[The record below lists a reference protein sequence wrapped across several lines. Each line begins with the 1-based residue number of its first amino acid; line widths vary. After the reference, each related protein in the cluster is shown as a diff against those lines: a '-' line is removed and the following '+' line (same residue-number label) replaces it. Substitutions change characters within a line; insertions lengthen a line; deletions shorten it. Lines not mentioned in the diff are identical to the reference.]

1 MLARRRQPVALL
13 MLAAACAATGAAPAA
28 AADPGAATILKVR
41 KGQKVALHVAPGGRR
56 IAVLG
61 DRTEFGRRTILSV
74 TGRRG
79 RWAAVATALVR
90 NGRRAWVRLERSRL
104 AVRRTRWRLHADLT
118 DRELTVLRAGRLVR
132 RIAVTIGARG
142 TETPAGRTAITD
154 KLSARGFGASFGC
167 CILALAARQPKVR
180 RDGLDGRMA
189 IHGTN
194 RPDLLGRRGSLGCL
208 RASDV
213 ALRGLIR
220 DVPVGTP
227 VTIAR

>member
-1 MLARRRQPVALL
+1 MLRRRRTPLALL
-13 MLAAACAATGAAPAA
+13 LAAAVLVVPPSPAV
-28 AADPGAATILKVR
+28 AADVTTILKVR
-41 KGQKVALHVAPGGRR
+41 KGQKVTLHVRPDGRR
-56 IAVLG
+56 LAVLG

-74 TGRRG
+74 TARRG
-79 RWAAVATALVR
+79 RWAAVATALVP
-90 NGRRAWVRLERSRL
+90 NGRRAWVRVERRAL
-104 AVRRTRWRLHADLT
+104 ALRRTRWRLHAHLT
-118 DRELTVLRAGRLVR
+118 DRELTVLHADRVVR

-142 TETPAGRTAITD
+142 TETPTVRTAITD
-154 KLSARGFGASFGC
+154 KLSARGFGAGFGC

-194 RPDLLGRRGSLGCL
+194 RPALLGRRGSLGCL

>member
-118 DRELTVLRAGRLVR
+118 DRELTVLRAGRLMR
-132 RIAVTIGARG
+132 R
-142 TETPAGRTAITD
+142 
-154 KLSARGFGASFGC
+154 
-167 CILALAARQPKVR
+167 
-180 RDGLDGRMA
+180 
-189 IHGTN
+189 
-194 RPDLLGRRGSLGCL
+194 
-208 RASDV
+208 
-213 ALRGLIR
+213 
-220 DVPVGTP
+220 
-227 VTIAR
+227 